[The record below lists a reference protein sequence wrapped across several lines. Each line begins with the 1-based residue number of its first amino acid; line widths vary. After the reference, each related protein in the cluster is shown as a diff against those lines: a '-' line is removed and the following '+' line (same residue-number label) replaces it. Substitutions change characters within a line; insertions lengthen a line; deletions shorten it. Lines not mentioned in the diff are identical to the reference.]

1 MCGSR
6 RARARTGSA
15 SETNTSFSVARA
27 PVRPTTNTLTQVETK
42 QTHFLLV
49 GSDSGSRYS
58 NEGIRG
64 TDRISIMMLGKATA
78 RSQISSLI
86 EEVPLKSH
94 RSCSVGLILGIPP

>member
-1 MCGSR
+1 VWFTPGSGSHWFRFRNKYVLLR
-6 RARARTGSA
+6 R
-15 SETNTSFSVARA
+15 TSSGTAHNKLYSSGKRSKRSIVI
-27 PVRPTTNTLTQVETK
+27 
-42 QTHFLLV
+42 FLLV

-86 EEVPLKSH
+86 EEVPLQSH
-94 RSCSVGLILGIPP
+94 WSCSID